1 MIQLS
6 RLHEFLECNLPEYQR
21 KDALAV
27 CKFYLEIREV
37 TAKKPFVELFKR
49 WNDFK
54 QFIIVDW
61 QGFEKESF
69 TRQTKPSQVSH
80 SVKVANVA
88 KAEHG
93 YCSCG
98 KPYVVITNRKNGNEF
113 LGCSGYPNCKETKP
127 L

>member
-6 RLHEFLECNLPEYQR
+6 RLHEFLECNLPEYER

-27 CKFYLEIREV
+27 CKLYLEIRELKP
-37 TAKKPFVELFKR
+37 KKPFVELFRR

-54 QFIIVDW
+54 NFIIVDW
-61 QGFEKESF
+61 QGFEEESF
-69 TRQTKPSQVSH
+69 TRQKKPSQPSH
-80 SVKVANVA
+80 HAKVAKVA
-88 KAEHG
+88 KVEHG
-93 YCSCG
+93 LCTCG
-98 KPYVVITNRKNGNEF
+98 MPFVVRTNRKNGNEF